1 MFTNSKSTKTCLHP
15 GEDVPGGWTKKPSGD
30 AVSLTI
36 GLISLEKCL
45 CLQLPLSLK
54 APCLGF
60 PFIPV
65 VLSPFGLMNQFS
77 NSTLVLYWDVAFR
90 NYPSP
95 WTSRITLRCPN
106 RCFALR
112 LLQKCFAQV
121 RGTYNSDF
129 SGLNISEAVFL
140 VNLQM
145 WFELGRFFCSHC
157 YTDPVVSTISCGL
170 MNLGL
175 CCLCSSIPRIQI
187 FLLQSLCEFI
197 SRSSMVST

>member
-1 MFTNSKSTKTCLHP
+1 MS
-15 GEDVPGGWTKKPSGD
+15 
-30 AVSLTI
+30 
-36 GLISLEKCL
+36 
-45 CLQLPLSLK
+45 
-54 APCLGF
+54 
-60 PFIPV
+60 
-65 VLSPFGLMNQFS
+65 LSPTS
-77 NSTLVLYWDVAFR
+77 PITESTLLGIPLYSCCPISIWFDEPVLKQHPCTV
-90 NYPSP
+90 
-95 WTSRITLRCPN
+95 LRC
-106 RCFALR
+106 CFQELSFSMNFKNY
-112 LLQKCFAQV
+112 LEVSQSMLCSQTFAEV
-121 RGTYNSDF
+121 LCPGTYNSDF

-145 WFELGRFFCSHC
+145 WFELGRFSCSHC